1 MSSAAA
7 DLKSKLAHSSTKN
20 QIHGLKEMN
29 DKKRLIDNDVE
40 QKLVERILALSTSGS
55 PLCLD
60 EIKLVMKL

>member
-1 MSSAAA
+1 
-7 DLKSKLAHSSTKN
+7 
-20 QIHGLKEMN
+20 MN